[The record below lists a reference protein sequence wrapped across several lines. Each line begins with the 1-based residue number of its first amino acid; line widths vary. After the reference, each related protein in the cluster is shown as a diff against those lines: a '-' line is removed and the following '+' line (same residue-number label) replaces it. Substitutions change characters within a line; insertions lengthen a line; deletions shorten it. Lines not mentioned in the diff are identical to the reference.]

1 MYMFRR
7 LNKLFTICLLVVTV
21 VFSGATPSA
30 LIELIKIAQT
40 DSRNAN
46 IIDKIYLA
54 RQNKNVVDNFGG
66 GINHA
71 YAATASTTLQ
81 YHIDIGPITGS
92 VTSGYVYAS
101 FFNPVGS
108 GKTAVVKRIAVR
120 ANDATTAAANWVN
133 LSVRR
138 TTAASAGT
146 QIAAT
151 NFPSKNTESASSIVE
166 IRTTGVTATL
176 AGTADSRILS
186 QTMPGAL
193 GEFHSSRDLT
203 FASGDEK
210 LVLQAGEGIALYQ
223 EAAGNA
229 NQRVRMYVEWE
240 EVVSAPSSA
249 NGYIYTFPRVENVA
263 AANYVYNSFFNPVG
277 SGKSAVV
284 RRIWFGAET
293 CDAAAIYKNNIAL
306 RRITAASVGTQVAS
320 TSIPKKHTGSA
331 NTVVEIR
338 HTGVT
343 ATLVGTAEA
352 RLGHVTPCGA
362 AGQATGWSQIDFD
375 DNDEKLILQA
385 GEGVALI
392 SEAAGD
398 VDQLVRMVIEW
409 SEVVTGSTPASQGEY
424 IWASNKVASTTAVNT
439 TMYSFFNPAASG
451 KTIVVKKIMI
461 IVNATT
467 TATFPSY
474 NIRRTTAASGGTLI
488 TNTDLPKKHTGTA
501 NSIAE
506 ARWCLQACSSAITV
520 TYAGT
525 AAARLMSVTGP
536 GAVGQIMGDR
546 EVAFGAN
553 ERLVLKNGEGIG
565 VYPDGTTGSAAHTVK
580 ILIEWDEETTGPSA
594 AGEYL
599 MDIGPIAGNTGTSYT
614 YATFL
619 NPPASTST
627 AVIKRVVVRVDTV
640 AAAVYVPMQLRR
652 LSAASAG
659 TLIAASDI
667 PLKNSSS
674 TASKMEIRTTGVTAT
689 FTGTSTDAHIIGVQT
704 PGAVGSAV
712 APADSGYV
720 EYIFDID
727 EDLILQA
734 GEGIGLYHDTAAG
747 DADFRVRLGVE
758 WAEVATASTPS
769 AQNEYIITTN
779 PVNGSSTTQFIYA
792 SFFNPVTSGK
802 NYIVKRVGL
811 RATRVGALVAPG
823 YLPLTVRRI
832 TSSSGGIPVNVNSI
846 PMKNTGSATSTAE
859 IRYAALNSSLTPTF
873 LGTADT
879 RLFGMIVPGA
889 VVQRDYFDNLIPS
902 SDELVLQPGQGIALY
917 QESNAGDNLLR
928 YRLSIAWQEVSANN
942 SFLTQAAYRFF
953 ANNNSTD
960 VGSPLAALNTA
971 ASLTSTGSLFRL
983 RTLMRVA
990 TSTLTLGKQNFILQF
1005 AGKGGGSCASPSG
1018 TPSVY
1023 TNVGASTTIAIASNA
1038 AARDGF
1044 ALTANAN
1051 DPTDGGNSII
1061 NQMYVS
1067 WYNFSNAIAAVLIGQ
1082 DGKWDFALKDNNA
1095 PASTTY
1101 CLRMAK
1107 TSSNLFAWGWNDHA
1121 QIGLGGNATTTSF
1134 VQTVTAV
1141 APLIGNWKMS
1151 KGNFFTSYGIRGDG
1165 TMWAW
1170 GGNTSGNLGQGTSS
1184 TTEIAT
1190 LPTQVGSSTQWTAVY
1205 PGSIGGS
1212 AAIAA
1217 IRTDGT
1223 LWMWGVNGS
1232 GQTSLSTTTFPT
1244 SVNTPTQVG
1253 VLTTWKQVAITSLTT
1268 VALRTDGTMWAW
1280 GGDTFG
1286 VLGQGLGGNA
1296 TSSATTTILQ
1306 VGVGTTWAT
1315 VDGGNNFI
1323 VALKTD
1329 GTMWAWGANA
1339 SGQLGQGG
1347 ATTTHIN
1354 TPTQIGTDTD
1364 WVEAAVGST
1373 FGIARKSNGTLWAW
1387 GDNTSGQ
1394 MGNGVASSTN
1404 PQTSP
1409 VQIGSATDWIAV
1421 RPNGGFVMALKSDN
1435 TLWAW
1440 GSNVYGVQAGNV
1452 TLGGNVTTP
1461 TQIGTSKS
1469 WTQLG
1474 TGFRHV
1480 LALQEATS
1488 SLDSYLEYPEITTY
1502 GTAGQT
1508 LSFTLSTSTIY
1519 FGQLSSASTRYASS
1533 TNISGDSSEVQAH
1546 TFAVNTNASTG
1557 YTVTVRG
1564 QTLTSAQ
1571 NSADTILALGNTN
1584 TAPSIGNEQF
1594 GIRMTATGGSGAVT
1608 VPYAASGFAYNATAT
1623 TTSQVASA
1631 ATGDSA
1637 TTTYSVRYMSN
1648 ISPTTEA
1655 GSYNASVVYVVTA
1668 NF

>member
-1 MYMFRR
+1 MLHR
-7 LNKLFTICLLVVTV
+7 LDKHIALGLLVITV
-21 VFSGATPSA
+21 VFSGANPYA
-30 LIELIKIAQT
+30 LIELGKRYQENR
-40 DSRNAN
+40 RNAN
-46 IIDKIYLA
+46 VVDKIYLA
-54 RQNKNVVDNFGG
+54 KKNRNVVDNFAASP
-66 GINHA
+66 NHA
-71 YAATASTTLQ
+71 YAAVASTTLQ
-81 YHIDIGPITGS
+81 YHADIGPVAGS

-101 FFNPVGS
+101 FFNPAGS
-108 GKTAVVKRIAVR
+108 GKTAVVKRIAVK
-120 ANDATTAAANWVN
+120 ANAVAAANWVN
-133 LSVRR
+133 LTVRR
-138 TTAASAGT
+138 TTTGT
-146 QIAAT
+146 GGTLIAAADM
-151 NFPSKNTESASSIVE
+151 PEKNTDSANSIVE
-166 IRTTGVTATL
+166 IRHTGPTVTLSGVT
-176 AGTADSRILS
+176 DSRLLS
-186 QTMPGAL
+186 VTMPGAI
-193 GEFHSSRDLT
+193 GEYHSYRDLT

-210 LVLQAGEGIALYQ
+210 LVLQAGQGIALYQ
-223 EAAGNA
+223 EAAGDVD
-229 NQRVRMYVEWE
+229 QRVRLYVEWE
-240 EVVSAPSSA
+240 EVTSGPSSA
-249 NGYIYTFPRVENVA
+249 DSYLFAFPRVENVA
-263 AANYVYNSFFNPVG
+263 SANYVYNAFFNPG
-277 SGKSAVV
+277 ASGKSAVI
-284 RRIWFGAET
+284 RRIWFGSQS
-293 CDAAAIYKNNIAL
+293 CDAAAIYTNNIAL
-306 RRITAASVGTQVAS
+306 RRISAASAGTQITAS
-320 TSIPKKHTGSA
+320 NVPKKNTSSA
-331 NTVVEIR
+331 NSVMEFR

-343 ATLVGTAEA
+343 VTLTGTAEA

-362 AGQATGWSQIDFD
+362 AGQAAGWVEINFD

-385 GEGVALI
+385 GEGIALI
-392 SEAAGD
+392 SEATGD
-398 VDQLVRMVIEW
+398 VDQHVRMVIEW
-409 SEVVTGSTPASQGEY
+409 SEVATGSTPASQGEY
-424 IWASNKVASTTAVNT
+424 IWATNKVASTTAANT

-467 TATFPSY
+467 TATYPSY
-474 NIRRTTAASGGTLI
+474 NIRRVTAASGGTLI

-520 TYAGT
+520 TYVGT
-525 AAARLMSVTGP
+525 AASRLLSTTGP
-536 GAVGQIMGDR
+536 GVVGQIIGKR

-565 VYPDGTTGSAAHTVK
+565 LYPDGTTGSPAHSVK
-580 ILIEWDEETTGPSA
+580 FLIEWDEESSAPSS

-627 AVIKRVVVRVDTV
+627 AVIKRIVVRVDAV

-652 LSAASAG
+652 ITSASAG
-659 TLIAASDI
+659 TLIATSDI
-667 PLKNSSS
+667 PLKHSSS
-674 TASKMEIRTTGVTAT
+674 TVSKIEVRTTGVTAGYV
-689 FTGTSTDAHIIGVQT
+689 GTSTDAHIIGVQT
-704 PGAVGSAV
+704 PGAAGAGTTPS
-712 APADSGYV
+712 DSGYV
-720 EYIFDID
+720 EYIFGVD
-727 EDLILQA
+727 EDLILRA

-758 WAEVATASTPS
+758 WAEVATASTP
-769 AQNEYIITTN
+769 AAENEYVITTP
-779 PVNGSSTTQFIYA
+779 PVNGSSTAGFVYS
-792 SFFNPVTSGK
+792 SFYNPVSSGK
-802 NYIVKRVGL
+802 YYIVKRIGIQSVRTG
-811 RATRVGALVAPG
+811 TLVAPG
-823 YLPLTVRRI
+823 YIAATVRRI
-832 TSSSGGIPVNVNSI
+832 STSSGGRPVDVNSI
-846 PMKNTGSATSTAE
+846 PMKNTGSATSSAE
-859 IRYAALNSSLTPTF
+859 IRYAALNSSLGPIF
-873 LGTADT
+873 IGTASST
-879 RLFGMIVPGA
+879 RLSSMTSPGA
-889 VVQRDYFDNLIPS
+889 VNQRGYFNNLIPA
-902 SDELVLQPGQGIALY
+902 SDELILMPGEGIALY
-917 QESNAGDNLLR
+917 QETSAGDLLMR
-928 YRLSIAWQEVSANN
+928 YRMSVAWKEVATDS
-942 SFLTQAAYRFF
+942 SYLTQAAYRFF

-983 RTLMRVA
+983 RALMRVG
-990 TSTLTLGKQNFILQF
+990 TSTLVLGKQNFILQF
-1005 AGKGGGSCASPSG
+1005 AGKGGGSCTSPSG
-1018 TPSVY
+1018 TPSIY
-1023 TNVGASTTIAIASNA
+1023 TNVGASTTIAIASND

-1044 ALTANAN
+1044 TLTSNAN

-1061 NQMYVS
+1061 DQMYVS
-1067 WYNFSNAIAAVLIGQ
+1067 WYNFSNAVAAVLIGQ

-1165 TMWAW
+1165 TLWAW
-1170 GGNTSGNLGQGTSS
+1170 GGNTAGNLGQGTAS

-1190 LPTQVGSSTQWTAVY
+1190 LPIQVGSSTQWAAVY
-1205 PGSIGGS
+1205 PGSTGGS

-1217 IRTDGT
+1217 VRTNGT
-1223 LWMWGVNGS
+1223 LWMWGINGS
-1232 GQTSLSTTTFPT
+1232 GQTSQSTTTFPT

-1253 VLTTWKQVAITSLTT
+1253 VLTTWKKAAITSLTT
-1268 VALRTDGTMWAW
+1268 VALKTDGTLWAW
-1280 GGDTFG
+1280 GGDSFG

-1315 VDGGNNFI
+1315 IDGGNNLI

-1329 GTMWAWGANA
+1329 GTLWAWGANA

-1364 WVEAAVGST
+1364 WVDVAAGST

-1387 GDNTSGQ
+1387 GDNTFGQ

-1409 VQIGSATDWIAV
+1409 VQVGSATDWIAM
-1421 RPNGGFVMALKSDN
+1421 RPNGAFVMALKSDN

-1440 GSNVYGVQAGNV
+1440 GSNGYGVQAGNV

-1488 SLDSYLEYPEITTY
+1488 SLDSYLQYPEITTY

-1546 TFAVNTNASTG
+1546 TFAVNTNATTG

-1571 NSADTILALGNTN
+1571 NSANTILALGNTN
-1584 TAPSIGNEQF
+1584 TSPSIGNEQF

-1631 ATGDSA
+1631 VTGDSA

-1655 GSYNASVVYVVTA
+1655 GSYNASIVYVVTA